1 MRTAIASLR
10 DWLASFITWAGTHV
24 TEMEALQ
31 TDVANK
37 QSQAATSATNAA
49 TSETNAATSETNA
62 AASATS
68 AATSATSAVSASATT
83 GAYPNSAQSNV
94 PRGLTQASVGAI
106 TGGSGGTNGTFALAW
121 SGGNFTV
128 NPTGT
133 FTVSGGA
140 VTAVTITGPG
150 LYIGASTTVPTPSFA
165 ASAGLTGAS
174 VALTAQFLVASG
186 AAYWTASADG
196 LSLVNY
202 RNVGGVPTD
211 NSANVPPIPM
221 YSAVA
226 ELRAT
231 PVPGVEHA
239 IHDSNDNASEY
250 IEPSTGKR
258 YMLAVD
264 ANSVN
269 GIPRTVLSRAV
280 HKAANLGATYIGIPV
295 YGQSKAIGNGGSVHT
310 LPASFGYA
318 QDADGFF
325 DCKMFSANGTAT
337 AGPRAQ
343 EGSGTAAQNHDSLI
357 AYEERPTSGSSPSGN
372 FETPLGNCMRMV
384 KRLMRDELGITSSNS
399 THIFIGSAPGQSN
412 TTLAGLSRGTVP
424 YNNLLADITYGKQLA
439 NAAGG
444 SYTVKAIVLFHGDAD
459 DTAGTSR
466 ATYTTTLQ
474 TLQANLTTDI
484 NLITGDTDD
493 IYLILSQFSSMS
505 QLSPTIAL
513 AQRDAA
519 MAANSK
525 IILAGCEYASEHA
538 ASNNV
543 HFSGIGYAHQG
554 AYAGLA
560 YERVIVERQTW
571 VNAIPTVKRYGAFLR
586 VTYPDTGYPWTS
598 STTLFP
604 SVANLGFTVVNT
616 DKVTD
621 NPIVGV
627 TQVGPRDF
635 DVHITNQVAGYL
647 RYGFSSWGGNIHDT
661 CDIDPGTARE
671 VTLYRPASICEEQFL

>member
-1 MRTAIASLR
+1 MIKYVDFIEGANGQALAGVSVLVQQYPSGANATLYSDEGVTLKDNPVTTDSTGKFEFYAADGHYTLQISGAGISPQTVTDVVIADVAAIAEA
-10 DWLASFITWAGTHV
+10 ASA
-24 TEMEALQ
+24 
-31 TDVANK
+31 
-37 QSQAATSATNAA
+37 SAAASAASASAASGSESNAA
-49 TSETNAATSETNA
+49 TSEGNAAGSASA
-62 AASATS
+62 AATS
-68 AATSATSAVSASATT
+68 AADADTARGLAQSAATDSITARDIALAAQRIFATTAAGIAATVNNDYFFVVSAAADKTLELWKNVATVATDT
-83 GAYPNSAQSNV
+83 GKRFPDLQ
-94 PRGLTQASVGAI
+94 
-106 TGGSGGTNGTFALAW
+106 
-121 SGGNFTV
+121 
-128 NPTGT
+128 
-133 FTVSGGA
+133 A
-140 VTAVTITGPG
+140 VTN
-150 LYIGASTTVPTPSFA
+150 L
-165 ASAGLTGAS
+165 L
-174 VALTAQFLVASG
+174 
-186 AAYWTASADG
+186 
-196 LSLVNY
+196 
-202 RNVGGVPTD
+202 
-211 NSANVPPIPM
+211 
-221 YSAVA
+221 
-226 ELRAT
+226 AT

-598 STTLFP
+598 SATLFP